1 MSNYEQIL
9 SEAIRCANDALPLD
23 WTGMRD
29 EMKVKRAIR
38 IFQLLINEY
47 PGLPQAY
54 KGLGEFY
61 MLLAEQESNSILGI
75 SFRSRAKENFLQLV
89 SFGMANATVYYNLGA
104 ISRDE
109 GDYDKAIEYYKKS
122 MELKPDFETCC
133 NLGVMYYNK
142 CDDQTALEYFQRSL
156 DMMDDKFDPSAALIY
171 RNMANVYH
179 NLEIVEK
186 ELECREIANRLQAVA
201 F

>member
-1 MSNYEQIL
+1 MSYYEQIL
-9 SEAIRCANDALPLD
+9 SEAIRCAKDALSLD

-29 EMKVKRAIR
+29 EMKLKRAIGM
-38 IFQLLINEY
+38 FQTLINEY
-47 PGLPQAY
+47 PCLPQAY

-61 MLLAEQESNSILGI
+61 MMLADQEHNSILGM
-75 SFRSRAKENFLQLV
+75 SFRNSAKANLLQLV
-89 SFGMANATVYYNLGA
+89 SLGMANATDLYNLGA

-142 CDDQTALEYFQRSL
+142 CDDQMALQCFQRALE
-156 DMMDDKFDPSAALIY
+156 MMDDKFDPSAALIY

-186 ELECREIANRLQAVA
+186 ELECREIADRLEGVM